1 MNVSPRARRVIL
13 AVTIDGHDATS
24 VLSPSLLE
32 FSYTDNAGGKADE
45 VRLTLHDRDGKWIGP
60 WKPRKGMPVTA
71 TLKCLDWERQGED
84 FSLPCGAFTIDE
96 VEVSGPPDKV
106 TIKAVSANL
115 TGPLRETAR
124 TRAWEN
130 TSLETV
136 AGQIAEEYGL
146 SLLYTGKAHAFARS
160 DQRNESDLAYLNRMA
175 SGRGMNCKVHDG
187 RLILMD
193 AQEAENRDTAV
204 TLSRRGGM
212 YSPRSY
218 SFRDSSADTAFSD
231 AEVAYADPATG
242 TTHCASVAA
251 ADTANGVQKTLTSRQ
266 RAENAAQAQDMG
278 GAALHAA
285 NVRSRTA
292 SVECLGCPRLVA
304 GTTVGLDGFGDFS
317 GRWFVKTAT
326 HRVSGSGGYTTSLE
340 LTTPAPTRAV
350 SAHDEVSVAA
360 EAARA
365 GAQAAREERRRFE
378 RLYELVRREGTELDR
393 LLVCL
398 PEIAAAMAE
407 RTKTFADRQGWL
419 YLHEMFLKWFSGQG
433 NAVPENCDEP
443 LWVDWD
449 WIMRFERARKAL
461 SAFVACPPASRPNI
475 YNDKSQESLGAILC
489 EHGFLDATKQQIA
502 FDCINSP
509 WQQWEDLYFTG
520 KEVCEKELPPADGLL
535 AAMGAFTIRAL
546 AAGHAENLGNGR
558 WRITVTRVATFV
570 HDTFN
575 FAGDAQ
581 LGFWSCRHLDGGT
594 LNPDAALSPHYALL
608 SNAIFRSFREQYGQ
622 GENFLVLSLPHNIE
636 NCTEFSYVYSC

>member
-1 MNVSPRARRVIL
+1 MNASPRARRVIL

-60 WKPRKGMPVTA
+60 WKPRKGIPVMA

-317 GRWFVKTAT
+317 GLWFVQTAT

-365 GAQAAREERRRFE
+365 GAQAAREDRWSFE

-407 RTKTFADRQGWL
+407 RTRTFADR
-419 YLHEMFLKWFSGQG
+419 
-433 NAVPENCDEP
+433 
-443 LWVDWD
+443 
-449 WIMRFERARKAL
+449 
-461 SAFVACPPASRPNI
+461 
-475 YNDKSQESLGAILC
+475 
-489 EHGFLDATKQQIA
+489 
-502 FDCINSP
+502 
-509 WQQWEDLYFTG
+509 
-520 KEVCEKELPPADGLL
+520 
-535 AAMGAFTIRAL
+535 
-546 AAGHAENLGNGR
+546 
-558 WRITVTRVATFV
+558 
-570 HDTFN
+570 
-575 FAGDAQ
+575 
-581 LGFWSCRHLDGGT
+581 
-594 LNPDAALSPHYALL
+594 
-608 SNAIFRSFREQYGQ
+608 
-622 GENFLVLSLPHNIE
+622 
-636 NCTEFSYVYSC
+636 

>member
-1 MNVSPRARRVIL
+1 MNASPRARRVIL

-45 VRLTLHDRDGKWIGP
+45 VRLTLHDRDGKWTGP

-106 TIKAVSANL
+106 TIKAVSADL

-204 TLSRRGGM
+204 TLSRRGDM

-326 HRVSGSGGYTTSLE
+326 HRISGSGGYTTSLE

-365 GAQAAREERRRFE
+365 GAQAARKERRRFE
-378 RLYELVRREGTELDR
+378 RLYELVLREGTELDR

-407 RTKTFADRQGWL
+407 RTKNSADRQGWL
-419 YLHEMFLKWFSGQG
+419 YLHEMFLKWFSGPANS
-433 NAVPENCDEP
+433 NAENCDEP
-443 LWVDWD
+443 LWIDWD
-449 WIMRFERARKAL
+449 WLMRQEEAR
-461 SAFVACPPASRPNI
+461 
-475 YNDKSQESLGAILC
+475 SLYTKLKETILN
-489 EHGFLDATKQQIA
+489 ENAR
-502 FDCINSP
+502 
-509 WQQWEDLYFTG
+509 
-520 KEVCEKELPPADGLL
+520 
-535 AAMGAFTIRAL
+535 RAL
-546 AAGHAENLGNGR
+546 ARMLLRDGKFTKQREIFDYTAADPRQWAKAQHQFARGGGYSPELLVNMTGLFVALGEFSMYGFARGYVEPLPDGR
-558 WRITVTRVATFV
+558 HRIHVTGASAAL

-575 FAGDAQ
+575 FDGNQYLGLWNCFDKKFEGILPDSDDALMLENGD
-581 LGFWSCRHLDGGT
+581 
-594 LNPDAALSPHYALL
+594 
-608 SNAIFRSFREQYGQ
+608 FRSFREKYGY
-622 GENFLVLSLPHNIE
+622 GGNFLVITEPHDIE
-636 NCTEFSYVYSC
+636 NFEEEYYDVASWIIEQAK